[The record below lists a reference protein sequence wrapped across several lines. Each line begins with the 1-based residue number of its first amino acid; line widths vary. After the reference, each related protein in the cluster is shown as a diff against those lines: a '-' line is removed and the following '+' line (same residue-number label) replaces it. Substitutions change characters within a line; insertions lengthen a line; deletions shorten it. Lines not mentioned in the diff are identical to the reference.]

1 MSMFRARATGSW
13 AWGGGATGMLEPR
26 ATRLSQMRAAS
37 CSLIAL
43 TVVAAACDS
52 PARAQAQAQAQQPAQ
67 PAPSPSPSG
76 EGVWA
81 DRLITVSGQPLAVP
95 LGDRAYSVTTIT
107 SDMLANE
114 PSQRLENALRLV
126 PGLQQ
131 FRRSDAR
138 SANPTSQGV
147 TLRGLGGNASSRALL
162 TLDGVPQSDPFG
174 GWISFPGYDA
184 INLASVRI
192 RRGGGTGGD
201 GPGALAGTIEL
212 DSAGIRPGQSNVYG
226 DLAYGSRN
234 SLEASLGTTQ
244 ALGGGGL
251 SLSAQYGRGDGFV
264 PIIASQRGAADRSA
278 PYEQASVNL
287 RFVAPLNSETELQA
301 SARAFTDQ
309 RERGFAFSD
318 NHNDGADASVRLVGR
333 GALPWS
339 ALAYVQMRSFTSSF
353 AAIGANRATATQTLD
368 QFNVPSTG
376 LGARIELRPVVG
388 HGAELRVGGEWRR
401 TSGETRELFTFV
413 AGSPTRMRRA
423 GGISDI
429 LGGFVEASWQ
439 AAPALLLTGGGRID
453 HWRLTDG
460 RLRETVLATGAVLAS
475 SDFANRSG
483 WEGTGRLGFAWD
495 AASLLTVRGAGYLGW
510 RLPTLNELYRP
521 FRVGADATAANPAL
535 APERLQGIEAGVD
548 YEIFTLQLGATVFWN
563 RLDNA
568 IANVTLA
575 RGPGT
580 FPGVGFVSGAGSFNQ
595 RQNLAAVEARG
606 IELEARVD
614 IGDFDLAAAYSYVDS
629 KVRAGQGQA
638 AIDGLRPAQVPS
650 HFATGSLGWFP
661 GGSETGI
668 NLTGRYVGAQFE
680 DDLGLLALDDALVLD
695 ARLAAR
701 ISRNLLLELRGE
713 NLFDTTVQAAISGA
727 GTVERGAPR
736 TIWLGVKLDI
746 E

>member
-1 MSMFRARATGSW
+1 MTEEF
-13 AWGGGATGMLEPR
+13 
-26 ATRLSQMRAAS
+26 AS
-37 CSLIAL
+37 
-43 TVVAAACDS
+43 D
-52 PARAQAQAQAQQPAQ
+52 P
-67 PAPSPSPSG
+67 
-76 EGVWA
+76 
-81 DRLITVSGQPLAVP
+81 LITVVGKPLDVP
-95 LGDRAYSVTTIT
+95 LGDRAYSVTSIT
-107 SDMLANE
+107 PDMLANE

-162 TLDGVPQSDPFG
+162 VLDGVPQSDPFG

-184 INLASVRI
+184 INLGAVRV

-212 DSAGIRPGQSNVYG
+212 DSAGISAGQSNLYG

-234 SLEASLGTTQ
+234 SLEASVGTTQ
-244 ALGGGGL
+244 ALGAGGL
-251 SLSAQYGRGDGFV
+251 SISAQYARGDGFV
-264 PIIASQRGAADRSA
+264 PLIAQQRGAVDRAA
-278 PYEQASVNL
+278 PYEQAGVNL
-287 RFVAPLNSETELQA
+287 RFVAPINSETELQA

-318 NHNDGADASVRLVGR
+318 NHNDGADASIRLVGR

-339 ALAYVQMRSFTSSF
+339 ALAYVQVRSFASSF
-353 AAIGANRATATQTLD
+353 AAISADRSTATQTLD

-376 LGARIELRPVVG
+376 LGARLEIRPSLG
-388 HGAELRVGGEWRR
+388 NGAELRLGGEWRR
-401 TSGETRELFTFV
+401 TTGETRELYTFV
-413 AGSPTRMRRA
+413 AGDPTRLRRA
-423 GGISDI
+423 GGASDI
-429 LGGFVEASWQ
+429 FGAFAEASWQ
-439 AAPALLLTGGGRID
+439 ASPDLLLTGGGRID
-453 HWRLTDG
+453 RWTLTEG
-460 RLRETVLATGAVLAS
+460 SLRETVLATGAPLTTT
-475 SDFANRSG
+475 DFADRSG

-521 FRVGADATAANPAL
+521 FRVGADATAANAAL
-535 APERLQGIEAGVD
+535 APERLQGVELGLD
-548 YEIFTLQLGATVFWN
+548 WEIFTLQLGATVFWN

-580 FPGVGFVSGAGSFNQ
+580 FPGVGFVSAAGSFNQ
-595 RQNLAAVEARG
+595 RQNLDAVEARG
-606 IELEARVD
+606 VEIEARAD
-614 IGDFDLAAAYSYVDS
+614 IGDFNLAAAYSYVDAE
-629 KVRAGQGQA
+629 VNAGPGQA
-638 AIDGLRPAQVPS
+638 AIDGLRPAQVPR

-661 GGSETGI
+661 QGNDSGI
-668 NLTGRYVGAQFE
+668 NLTARYVGSQFE
-680 DDLGLLALDDALVLD
+680 DDLGLLALDDALTLD
-695 ARLAAR
+695 ARAALR
-701 ISRNLLLELRGE
+701 IHRNLLVELRGE
-713 NLFDTTVQAAISGA
+713 NLFDATVQAAISGP
-727 GTVERGAPR
+727 GMIERGMPR